1 MKWDEASFFPPFYG
15 QADKASINCQKAFL
29 RWRGAEFTSLALAA
43 VFALLP
49 RECIWGLG
57 PWLAVAA
64 FAFPVVLRLS
74 QVEQKAERRW
84 YDARAAAESMK
95 TATWQYAVCGESYR
109 KGDDTAGDRFRQL
122 VAEICREL
130 PSWQT
135 GTTGEGSLITEQ
147 MATIRGGDLSDRA
160 SAYIDHRVVN
170 QVKWYKSKA
179 DYNRKRALRWGIAIV
194 AVEVLAFGIGVL
206 NIVKPLGL
214 DYLGALAAIAAG
226 LAGWKQTK
234 RFNELSEAYAV
245 TSNETFLVKDSL
257 DTKSE
262 DAWAQSVSS
271 AETAF
276 SREHSM
282 WLARRQGPLL

>member
-1 MKWDEASFFPPFYG
+1 MKWDEASFFPPFYR
-15 QADKASINCQKAFL
+15 QADNESIRCQKAFL
-29 RWRGAEFTSLALAA
+29 RWRGAEFISLALAA
-43 VFALLP
+43 TFALVP
-49 RECIWGLG
+49 RDLVWGLG
-57 PWLAVAA
+57 PWLAVVG
-64 FAFPVVLRLS
+64 FAIPVVIRLS

-95 TATWQYAVCGESYR
+95 TATWQYAVGGESYR
-109 KGDDTAGDRFRQL
+109 TGDPTAQDRFRKL

-147 MATIRGGDLSDRA
+147 MIAIRESDLKDRVR
-160 SAYIDHRVVN
+160 AYIDHRVVN
-170 QVKWYKSKA
+170 QVNWYKDKA
-179 DYNRKRALRWGIAIV
+179 DWNRKRAFRWGVGVV
-194 AVEVLAFGIGVL
+194 AVEVVALGIGVL
-206 NIVKPLGL
+206 NIMQPLGL

-234 RFNELSEAYAV
+234 RFNELAEAYAL

-257 DTKSE
+257 DASSE
-262 DAWAQSVSS
+262 GAWAQSVTS
-271 AETAF
+271 AEAAF

-282 WLARRQGPLL
+282 WLARRQGPLR